1 MGIGKLQGKLDEM
14 VQWGGGRGEGEAEA
28 GLQTLIFFSQ
38 RMDWNISPPPTTT
51 TTTTDVQY
59 TVRIDT
65 CIHGLYCNLQTKRKR
80 KMRFH
85 NLQYRPRDKVNKIF
99 IISLCSNRGEDFN
112 FKQTFEFSR
121 LYSER

>member
-14 VQWGGGRGEGEAEA
+14 VQWGVGRGEGGGRVTDLNFFFTKN
-28 GLQTLIFFSQ
+28 GLEYF
-38 RMDWNISPPPTTT
+38 PPPQTTT
-51 TTTTDVQY
+51 SDVQY

-65 CIHGLYCNLQTKRKR
+65 CIHGLYCNLRTKRKR

-121 LYSER
+121 LYSKR

>member
-1 MGIGKLQGKLDEM
+1 MGIGKLDEM
-14 VQWGGGRGEGEAEA
+14 VQWGRGKGGGKVTDFNFFFTKN
-28 GLQTLIFFSQ
+28 GLEYP
-38 RMDWNISPPPTTT
+38 PPPTTT
-51 TTTTDVQY
+51 DVQH

-65 CIHGLYCNLQTKRKR
+65 CIHGLYCNLRTKRKR

-85 NLQYRPRDKVNKIF
+85 NLQYRPRDKVNKRF
-99 IISLCSNRGEDFN
+99 IISQCSNRGEDFN

>member
-14 VQWGGGRGEGEAEA
+14 VQWGRWRGEA
-28 GLQTLIFFSQ
+28 GLLTLIFFSQ
-38 RMDWNISPPPTTT
+38 RMDWNIPPPPPTTT

-65 CIHGLYCNLQTKRKR
+65 CIHGLYCNLRIMRKR

>member
-14 VQWGGGRGEGEAEA
+14 VQWGGGEGEA
-28 GLQTLIFFSQ
+28 GLQTLIFFFTK
-38 RMDWNISPPPTTT
+38 NGLEYSPPHPTPTTT

-65 CIHGLYCNLQTKRKR
+65 CIHGLYCNLRTKRKR

>member
-1 MGIGKLQGKLDEM
+1 MANSKANLMKWCSGEGG
-14 VQWGGGRGEGEAEA
+14 GGGRVTDFNFFFHKEWTG
-28 GLQTLIFFSQ
+28 IFP
-38 RMDWNISPPPTTT
+38 PPPTPT

-65 CIHGLYCNLQTKRKR
+65 CIHGLYCNLRIKRKR

-112 FKQTFEFSR
+112 FNFKQTFEFSR

>member
-1 MGIGKLQGKLDEM
+1 MKWCSGEGVGGGG
-14 VQWGGGRGEGEAEA
+14 WGGGGGSGVKCFVPKK
-28 GLQTLIFFSQ
+28 GLERSPP
-38 RMDWNISPPPTTT
+38 PPPTTT

-65 CIHGLYCNLQTKRKR
+65 CIHGLYCNLRIKRKR

-85 NLQYRPRDKVNKIF
+85 NLQYRPKDKVNKIF

>member
-14 VQWGGGRGEGEAEA
+14 VQWGVGRGEGGGRVTDLNFFFTKN
-28 GLQTLIFFSQ
+28 GLEYF
-38 RMDWNISPPPTTT
+38 PPPPPQTTT
-51 TTTTDVQY
+51 SDVQY

-65 CIHGLYCNLQTKRKR
+65 CIHGLYCNLRTKRIR